1 MSHLDRKDIKKSIS
15 AIQQYIS
22 LNEKNKHRHT
32 ANILIHTNRKDHSG
46 PRTIYAEVNNDF
58 ASVIIEELHTLCDVG
73 INKFSTQNS
82 SFTFI
87 SRTLCIKAKG
97 KLGEDISINIT

>member
-1 MSHLDRKDIKKSIS
+1 MNEKKNDIEKSIF
-15 AIQQYIS
+15 AVQQYIA
-22 LNEKNKHRHT
+22 LNEENKYRHT
-32 ANILIHTNRKDHSG
+32 ANILIHANRKDHSG

-58 ASVIIEELHTLCDVG
+58 ASLIIEELHTLCDVG

-82 SFTFI
+82 SFSFI

-97 KLGEDISINIT
+97 KFGEDISINIT